1 MRDHNITPS
10 AIELRLSRLGQL
22 FNSFDPSPFHER
34 DLDDDAEE
42 YIVSW
47 ARELP
52 KKAPLRIRLH
62 LPPEEAEACDLG
74 DVSTAL
80 HRYFSNRAEATRME
94 LSELFR
100 VGRTYLLLGA
110 PVLALCLAASQFLG
124 ASMASGPVTE
134 IVTESLIILGWVAN
148 WRPIETFLY
157 DWQPV
162 RRQLSLYRR
171 LSRASVELAHS

>member
-1 MRDHNITPS
+1 MRDDKTKPQ
-10 AIELRLSRLGQL
+10 AIELRLSRLAQL
-22 FNSFDPSPFHER
+22 FNSFDPSPFHDR
-34 DLDDDAEE
+34 DLDDDAEQ
-42 YIVSW
+42 YIVGW

-52 KKAPLRIRLH
+52 RDAPLRLRLH
-62 LPPEEAEACDLG
+62 LPREEADACDLG

-80 HRYFSNRAEATRME
+80 HRYFSDRAEATRME

-100 VGRTYLLLGA
+100 IGRTYLLLGA
-110 PVLALCLAASQFLG
+110 PVLALCLTASQLLG
-124 ASMASGPVTE
+124 ASLPSGPVRE

-162 RRQLSLYRR
+162 RRQLRLYQR
-171 LSRASVELAHS
+171 LSRAAVELVRS